1 MRKSYG
7 IIDAV
12 DFAQL
17 LLYRD
22 IVQSRSISRGAAMNG
37 VTQSAASQALQ
48 ELERQ
53 LDVRLLDRSRRPLEV
68 LAPGR
73 LFYDFAR
80 DVLRRQQDFTTSLE
94 ELKGTAGGM
103 VRIAAIY
110 SVGISE
116 MSKLEKEFYRRLPS
130 AQLEVNYLRPEKV
143 YQAVAEERVD
153 IGLVSYPEPTRE
165 ITALPWREE
174 TMVVACSPNHPF
186 ANRESMNTE
195 ELEGAEFIGFD
206 EDLPISR
213 DIERFL
219 REHGVHVRCSSRFDN
234 IQSMKEALRL
244 GSCVSILPEPM
255 LHSEVQE
262 HRLCAIRLDDLL
274 IRPLGIIHRRR
285 RSFPRAAQVFMDLLR
300 TPAA

>member
-1 MRKSYG
+1 
-7 IIDAV
+7 
-12 DFAQL
+12 
-17 LLYRD
+17 
-22 IVQSRSISRGAAMNG
+22 MNG

-68 LAPGR
+68 LAAGR

-80 DVLRRQQDFTTSLE
+80 DVLRRQQDFATSME
-94 ELKGTAGGM
+94 EMKGTVEGV

-116 MSKLEKEFYRRLPS
+116 MSRLEREFYERLPS

-153 IGLVSYPEPTRE
+153 IGLVSYPESTRE

-174 TMVVACSPNHPF
+174 TMVVACSPSHEF
-186 ANRESMNTE
+186 ANRESLSPV
-195 ELEGAEFIGFD
+195 ELEGCDFVGFD

-219 REHGVHVRCSSRFDN
+219 REHSVRVHISTRFDN

-244 GSCVSILPEPM
+244 GSGVSILPEPM
-255 LHSEVQE
+255 LHSEVAE
-262 HRLCAIRLDDLL
+262 NRLCAIRLEDRL

-285 RSFPRAAQVFMDLLR
+285 RSFPRAAQVFLDLLR
-300 TPAA
+300 APAA

>member
-1 MRKSYG
+1 M
-7 IIDAV
+7 
-12 DFAQL
+12 
-17 LLYRD
+17 
-22 IVQSRSISRGAAMNG
+22 
-37 VTQSAASQALQ
+37 
-48 ELERQ
+48 
-53 LDVRLLDRSRRPLEV
+53 
-68 LAPGR
+68 
-73 LFYDFAR
+73 
-80 DVLRRQQDFTTSLE
+80 
-94 ELKGTAGGM
+94 KGTAGGM

-116 MSKLEKEFYRRLPS
+116 MSKLEKEFYLRLPS

-143 YQAVAEERVD
+143 YQAVADERVD
-153 IGLVSYPEPTRE
+153 IGLVSYPESTRE

-174 TMVVACSPNHPF
+174 TMVVACSPSHLF
-186 ANRESMNTE
+186 ASRESMNPS
-195 ELEGAEFIGFD
+195 ELEGAEFVGFD

-213 DIERFL
+213 DIDRFL
-219 REHGVHVRCSSRFDN
+219 HEHGVHVHISSRFDN

-244 GSCVSILPEPM
+244 GSGVSILPEPM

-262 HRLCAIRLDDLL
+262 HRLCAIRLEDLL

>member
-1 MRKSYG
+1 
-7 IIDAV
+7 
-12 DFAQL
+12 
-17 LLYRD
+17 
-22 IVQSRSISRGAAMNG
+22 MNG

-53 LDVRLLDRSRRPLEV
+53 LDVQLLDRSRRPLEV
-68 LAPGR
+68 LAAGR

-80 DVLRRQQDFTTSLE
+80 DVLRRQQDFSASIE
-94 ELKGTAGGM
+94 EIKGSVGGK

-116 MSKLEKEFYRRLPS
+116 MSRLEREFYTRLPS
-130 AQLEVNYLRPEKV
+130 AHLEVNYLRPEKV

-153 IGLVSYPEPTRE
+153 IGLVSYPESTRE

-174 TMVVACSPNHPF
+174 VMVVACSPNHAF
-186 ANRESMNTE
+186 ASRESLSPA
-195 ELEGAEFIGFD
+195 ELEGVEFVGFD
-206 EDLPISR
+206 EDLPISK

-219 REHGVHVRCSSRFDN
+219 RDRGVRVNITSRFDN

-244 GSCVSILPEPM
+244 GSGASILPEPM
-255 LHSEVQE
+255 LHTDVSE
-262 HRLCAIRLDDLL
+262 HRLCAIRLEDRL

-285 RSFPRAAQVFMDLLR
+285 RTFPRAAQVFLDLLR

>member
-1 MRKSYG
+1 
-7 IIDAV
+7 
-12 DFAQL
+12 
-17 LLYRD
+17 
-22 IVQSRSISRGAAMNG
+22 MNG

-53 LDVRLLDRSRRPLEV
+53 LGVRLLDRSRRPLEV
-68 LAPGR
+68 LAAGR

-80 DVLRRQQDFTTSLE
+80 DVLRRQQDFTAALDE
-94 ELKGTAGGM
+94 MKGSEGGT

-116 MSKLEKEFYRRLPS
+116 MSKLEQEFYRRLPT

-174 TMVVACSPNHPF
+174 MMVVACSPMHAF
-186 ANRESMNTE
+186 AHLESINPV
-195 ELEGAEFIGFD
+195 ELEGSEFIGFD

-219 REHGVHVRCSSRFDN
+219 RERSVHVHTTSRFDN

-244 GSCVSILPEPM
+244 GFAVSILPEPM
-255 LHSEVQE
+255 LHNEVLE
-262 HRLCAIRLDDLL
+262 GRLCAIPLEDRL

-285 RSFPRAAQVFMDLLR
+285 RSFPRAAQVFLDLLR
-300 TPAA
+300 APAA